1 MPRPRL
7 FLLLIPAFLLCYME
21 WGGGQSGFVWDVFI
35 KVLTE
40 KEKLRDNLMHP
51 VILSGL
57 LGMLAMLYCGI
68 AAHSPRKVQLIT
80 LLLPGIVVLLIL
92 LSGLLSQNVKMV
104 LSAFPY
110 ITISLLIIRSGK
122 KTS

>member
-68 AAHSPRKVQLIT
+68 AAHPPRKVQLIT